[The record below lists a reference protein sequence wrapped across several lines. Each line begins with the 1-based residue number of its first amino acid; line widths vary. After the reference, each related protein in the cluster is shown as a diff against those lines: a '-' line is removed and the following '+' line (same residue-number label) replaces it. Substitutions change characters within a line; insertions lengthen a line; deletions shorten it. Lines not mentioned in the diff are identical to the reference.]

1 MIKNVKWFFV
11 VLVFSSLISLSF
23 SKESVPTEKLTSG
36 DKLPE
41 LRLCEDMQSLN
52 MHAPSNG
59 FLLLSFWASYDAASR
74 ENNAALSHLA
84 GGDARVKMVS
94 VSFDRYAS
102 VFESVVK
109 QDGLDADACFLET
122 RGTDSE
128 LFDQFDLKSG
138 FTNFLI
144 DSNGMIVAKNITPA
158 ELVSFLNE

>member
-94 VSFDRYAS
+94 VSFDNYA
-102 VFESVVK
+102 
-109 QDGLDADACFLET
+109 
-122 RGTDSE
+122 
-128 LFDQFDLKSG
+128 
-138 FTNFLI
+138 
-144 DSNGMIVAKNITPA
+144 
-158 ELVSFLNE
+158 